1 MGSTAYVQGPE
12 LHVLL
17 DLCLISKNKTHLIVF
32 ILLHTYGNNY
42 INPTLSLIQ
51 SYTGTF
57 KNMDN
62 LGRGGNIHVFH
73 SRFSGTNATT

>member
-51 SYTGTF
+51 FNHTRVLSETW
-57 KNMDN
+57 
-62 LGRGGNIHVFH
+62 
-73 SRFSGTNATT
+73 TT